1 MIGNQG
7 GAPPPPPDFRGKSWQ
22 VLDFCWQV
30 LLNWKKL
37 AGFKISSDFE
47 EKNWQVVD
55 FWQVAIRKSC
65 QVLLKKVG
73 RFNPRMGVPP
83 HLILKIIAGLN

>member
-7 GAPPPPPDFRGKSWQ
+7 GDAPPPDFRRKSWQ

-30 LLNWKKL
+30 LQNLKKL
-37 AGFKISSDFE
+37 AGLKISSDFKA
-47 EKNWQVVD
+47 KNWQFVD
-55 FWQVAIRKSC
+55 FLQVAIRKSW

-73 RFNPRMGVPP
+73 RFNPRKGVPP
-83 HLILKIIAGLN
+83 LIF

>member
-7 GAPPPPPDFRGKSWQ
+7 GGTPPPDFRGKSWQ
-22 VLDFCWQV
+22 LLDFCWQV
-30 LLNWKKL
+30 LLILKKL
-37 AGFKISSDFE
+37 AGFKISSHFK

-55 FWQVAIRKSC
+55 FWQFAIRKSW

-73 RFNPRMGVPP
+73 RFNPRKGVPP
-83 HLILKIIAGLN
+83 TDFLNHCRPG